1 MKLERY
7 KLLFFCSQS
16 LRTFSPPWPCVS
28 PLSFK
33 ELNER
38 AKGFNLILDDV
49 AITHL
54 VFGKEF
60 TSAIEQK
67 QVAQQQAERQEYV
80 VKKSAQ
86 EKLAAIIRAEGEA
99 EAADIVTQALQV
111 RIPAQLLIG
120 CELAVREAC
129 PFLVPHSTSITCSF
143 VSHRSVVRGS
153 SK

>member
-1 MKLERY
+1 M
-7 KLLFFCSQS
+7 
-16 LRTFSPPWPCVS
+16 
-28 PLSFK
+28 
-33 ELNER
+33 
-38 AKGFNLILDDV
+38 

-99 EAADIVTQALQV
+99 EAAEIVTQALQV
-111 RIPAQLLIG
+111 RSPAQLVLGCGLGWQPGGMSRLFLI
-120 CELAVREAC
+120 
-129 PFLVPHSTSITCSF
+129 PPSTSTTYSHVPH
-143 VSHRSVVRGS
+143 RSAVRGS